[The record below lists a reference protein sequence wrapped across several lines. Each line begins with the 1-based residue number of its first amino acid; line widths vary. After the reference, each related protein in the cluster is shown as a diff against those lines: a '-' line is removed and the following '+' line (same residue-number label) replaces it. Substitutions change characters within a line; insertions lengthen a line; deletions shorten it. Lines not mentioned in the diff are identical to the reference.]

1 MGDDGATPLERSL
14 GHVFSDPTLLYRAL
28 THRSFTSE
36 FADEES
42 NERLEFL
49 GDAVLGLVVADEL
62 YRRWGLDEGAMAKTR
77 AAVVNAASLTAVA
90 RSLGLGEHLRLG
102 HGEETTGGDDK
113 PSILSDAMEA
123 MLGAIYLD
131 GGLVAAGSLILR
143 EWGSLLADRAAA
155 PGGGDYK
162 TRLQEMMAVT
172 GDIPEYELQGS
183 GPDHERYFTAVVKC
197 GDRVLGSGAG
207 SSKKRAE
214 QEAAR
219 VALEASSDA

>member
-14 GHVFSDPTLLYRAL
+14 GHTFSDPALLDRAL

-49 GDAVLGLVVADEL
+49 GDAVLSLVVADEL

-77 AAVVNAASLTAVA
+77 AAVVNAASLTTVA
-90 RSLGLGEHLRLG
+90 RSLGLGEYLRLG
-102 HGEETTGGDDK
+102 HGEETAGGDDK
-113 PSILSDAMEA
+113 PSILADGMEA

-131 GGLVAAGSLILR
+131 GGLEAARSLILR
-143 EWGSLLADRAAA
+143 EWGSLLADRAAV
-155 PGGGDYK
+155 PGGEDYK
-162 TRLQEMMAVT
+162 TRLQEVMAAT

-197 GDRVLGSGAG
+197 GDRVLGSGG
-207 SSKKRAE
+207 GTSKKRAE

-219 VALEASSDA
+219 AALEASSDA

>member
-1 MGDDGATPLERSL
+1 VGDEGATPLELSL
-14 GHVFSDPTLLYRAL
+14 GYTFSDPVLLYRAL
-28 THRSFTSE
+28 NHRSFTSE
-36 FADEES
+36 FAEEES

-62 YRRWGLDEGAMAKTR
+62 YRRGGLDEGAMAKTR
-77 AAVVNAASLTAVA
+77 AAVVNAASLATVA

-102 HGEETTGGDDK
+102 HGEVTTGGDDK
-113 PSILSDAMEA
+113 PSILADAMEA

-131 GGLVAAGSLILR
+131 GGLEAARSLILR
-143 EWGSLLADRAAA
+143 EWDLLLADRAAA
-155 PGGGDYK
+155 PGGRDYK

-172 GDIPEYELQGS
+172 GDIPEYELEGS

-197 GDRVLGSGAG
+197 GDSVLGSGAG

-219 VALEASSDA
+219 VALEASFDA

>member
-1 MGDDGATPLERSL
+1 VGDEGVTPLEHSL
-14 GHVFSDPTLLYRAL
+14 GHVFSDRSLLERAL

-36 FADEES
+36 IDDEES

-77 AAVVNAASLTAVA
+77 ASVVNAAALTTVA

-102 HGEETTGGDDK
+102 HGEATTGGYDK
-113 PSILSDAMEA
+113 PSILADAMEA

-131 GGLVAAGSLILR
+131 GGLEAAGSLILR
-143 EWGSLLADRAAA
+143 EWGGLLADRAAA

-162 TRLQEMMAVT
+162 TRLQEVMAVA
-172 GDIPEYELQGS
+172 GDMPEYELEGS
-183 GPDHERYFTAVVKC
+183 GPDHQRYFTAVVKC
-197 GDRVLGSGAG
+197 GGLILGTGG
-207 SSKKRAE
+207 GTSKKRAE

-219 VALEASSDA
+219 AALEALPDA